1 MAIEA
6 PKVERTTSV
15 HGGFLRSARTVS
27 VLTLLSRVLGM
38 LRDAA
43 TAYVLGA
50 GVVNDALTWAWT
62 IPNAFRRLFGEGALS
77 SAFLPVLTR
86 ELQQN
91 GREGAR
97 RVANEVVS
105 TFGVFLI
112 GLAALLVLAA
122 GFVPDGAL
130 VWAFGDDK
138 LVKMQLAL
146 GYVQFL
152 LPYLVVVCLIAQ
164 FMAVLHALDEFGVPA
179 FSPVILNTV
188 WLAGIGLAAWW
199 GHWGSPDTASE
210 ALRVTQG
217 FFVVGAILV
226 ASVAQFAW
234 HLRPMAKLGV
244 GFRFVRPR
252 RSPEV
257 RRVAALMGPM
267 LLGLGAAQINIVAD
281 RSIAIASLPDGGTTH
296 LYYGL
301 RLMQFP
307 LGMVSVA
314 LATAV
319 YPSLARMAATHD
331 RHGLAATTSLALR
344 TNLLIA
350 LPAAAGLAVL
360 ASPIVRLLFL
370 GGQFGEPS
378 ALLTERA
385 LVGYTLGVPFAGSVM
400 LLTRASYAAGD
411 VRLPVRIGVV
421 MVFVNIG
428 LDLLLVG
435 PLQELGL
442 ALATSITSLL
452 TAAWLLYG
460 LRARLELSPDERL
473 LVGGLPAL
481 LPAAVMALVVV
492 GLDAALATL
501 LPAGRLAMG
510 ARVAAGVGAGALVFA
525 FVAARTCPVEWHEV
539 AALWKRRR

>member
-1 MAIEA
+1 MAISA
-6 PKVERTTSV
+6 PPSVETSTPQ
-15 HGGFLRSARTVS
+15 HRGFLRSARTVS

-86 ELQQN
+86 ELKEH
-91 GREGAR
+91 GRPGAR

-105 TFGVFLI
+105 TFGVFLVA
-112 GLAALLVLAA
+112 LAALLVLAA
-122 GFVPDGAL
+122 NFVPDDAL
-130 VWAFGDDK
+130 VWAFGVDK
-138 LVKMQLAL
+138 LDKMRLAL
-146 GYVQFL
+146 GYVQWL

-164 FMAVLHALDEFGVPA
+164 FMAVLHSLDEFGIPA
-179 FSPVILNTV
+179 FSPVILNVV
-188 WLAGIGLAAWW
+188 WLVGIGLAAWW
-199 GHWGSPDTASE
+199 GHWGSPDTASD
-210 ALRVTQG
+210 ALRVHQG

-234 HLRPMAKLGV
+234 HLRPMAKLGM

-257 RRVAALMGPM
+257 RRVASLMGPM

-281 RSIAIASLPDGGTTH
+281 RTIAMANLSDGGITH
-296 LYYGL
+296 LFYGL

-319 YPSLARMAATHD
+319 YPSLTRMAERQD
-331 RHGLAATTSLALR
+331 KKGLASTTSLALR

-350 LPAAAGLAVL
+350 LPAAVGLAVL

-370 GGQFGEPS
+370 GGAFDEQS
-378 ALLTERA
+378 AGLTTNA

-411 VRLPVRIGVV
+411 VRLPVRIGLA
-421 MVFVNIG
+421 MVLVNIG
-428 LDLLLVG
+428 LDLILVG
-435 PLQELGL
+435 PFQELGL
-442 ALATSITSLL
+442 SLATSITSLL
-452 TAAWLLYG
+452 TAAWMLYG
-460 LRARLELSPDERL
+460 LRTRLELSRDERL

-481 LPAAVMALVVV
+481 LPAAVMALGVW
-492 GLDAALATL
+492 GLDTL
-501 LPAGRLAMG
+501 LAPWLDHGRLAMA
-510 ARVAAGVGAGALVFA
+510 ARVGAGMLAGAAIFALTA
-525 FVAARTCPVEWHEV
+525 SRTCPREWKEIS
-539 AALWKRRR
+539 ALWKR